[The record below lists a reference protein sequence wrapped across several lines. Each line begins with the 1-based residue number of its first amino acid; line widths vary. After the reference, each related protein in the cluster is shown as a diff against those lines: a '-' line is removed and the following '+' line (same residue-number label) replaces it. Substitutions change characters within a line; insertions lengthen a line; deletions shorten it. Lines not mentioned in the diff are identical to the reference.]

1 MENIDRRAAHVT
13 LTFWAQWMGA
23 MAVTLGLLAYF
34 TYNKMGYIPPE
45 YRILGVL
52 TLLLSIPV
60 YAGFDPYR
68 RQRGVRSGL
77 GRVLAAWFA
86 LLSALAAIAFVT
98 KVTATFSREVIL
110 SWVGS
115 AYVAQACMFV
125 GLNVLAQRHYRRF
138 LNRLNSLII
147 GTGPLA
153 RELALKVTSFHEH
166 EPLQGFVST
175 EVRSLAGAVPADEE
189 AWIAS
194 LPAPVLGSLN
204 ELRGLINQHDIQ
216 RVYIAL
222 PSDNTHLIE
231 SLYIDLLDANVDI
244 LWVPDLANLLLLNHS
259 VRDLAG
265 MPTISLNESPLTA
278 NPTSAVLKS
287 ALDRL
292 SALLGLLALAPLLL
306 VVALLIKMSSPGP
319 VLFKQ
324 DRHGWNGRVFQ
335 VYKFRSMR
343 MHDDDEV
350 KQATRN
356 DDRITPIGRFI
367 RRTSIDELPQLINVL
382 RGEMS
387 LVGPR
392 PHAVQHNTYYSDKI
406 LAYMARHRI
415 KPGITGLAQV
425 NGCRG
430 ETETIEKMAKRVELD
445 LDYINNW
452 SLWLDIKILLKTPF
466 TLLSKDIY

>member
-13 LTFWAQWMGA
+13 LTFWAQWLGA

-34 TYNKMGYIPPE
+34 TYEKVGYIPPE
-45 YRILGVL
+45 YRVLGVL

-60 YAGFDPYR
+60 YVGFDPYR

-77 GRVLAAWFA
+77 GRILAAWFA
-86 LLSALAAIAFVT
+86 LLSSLAAVAFIT
-98 KVTATFSREVIL
+98 KVTGTFSREVVL
-110 SWVGS
+110 SWTVS
-115 AYVAQACMFV
+115 SYIAQASVFV
-125 GLNVLAQRHYRRF
+125 ALNGVAQRHHRRF
-138 LNRLNSLII
+138 WNQFNSVII

-153 RELALKVTSFHEH
+153 RQLADKVLALHEH
-166 EPLQGFVST
+166 EPLQGFVY
-175 EVRSLAGAVPADEE
+175 VNGFLAASEE
-189 AWIAS
+189 ETS
-194 LPAPVLGSLN
+194 DGTPLPRPTLGTLR
-204 ELRGLINQHDIQ
+204 ELRQLIEEHDIQ

-222 PSDNTHLIE
+222 PSQYTHHIE
-231 SLYIDLLDANVDI
+231 TLYIDLLDANVDI
-244 LWVPDLANLLLLNHS
+244 IWVPDLANLLLLNHS

-278 NPTSAVLKS
+278 NPTSAVCKA
-287 ALDRL
+287 ALDRV
-292 SALLGLLALAPLLL
+292 SALLGLLAISPLLL
-306 VVALLIKMSSPGP
+306 LVALLIKLSSPGP

-324 DRHGWNGRVFQ
+324 DRHGWNGRIFQ

-343 MHDDDEV
+343 LHDDSDV

-356 DDRITPIGRFI
+356 DERITTIGRFI

-392 PHAVQHNTYYSDKI
+392 PHAVQHNDYYSDKI

-430 ETETIEKMAKRVELD
+430 ETETIEKMARRVELD
-445 LDYINNW
+445 LEYINTW
-452 SLWLDIKILLKTPF
+452 SLWLDIRILLKTPF
-466 TLLSKDIY
+466 SLFSKDIY